1 MWSRLMTFPRL
12 IGALAIVAAIALPTA
27 TTAQQNSATATITGR
42 VNTDPAAAY
51 QQSAPRTG
59 AKSTAERRAVPRSNT
74 ANTAARTPAASQLA
88 TPPSQRSKDNPREA
102 SPFDPLKVDK
112 DVSLGLQTSTQLKQY
127 NFDDGRR
134 IPGLEN
140 TTRDNP
146 SYFGLSLSAPSDSGT
161 LFPPPLRL
169 PRP

>member
-1 MWSRLMTFPRL
+1 MTYPRL
-12 IGALAIVAAIALPTA
+12 IGALATIAAIALPTA
-27 TTAQQNSATATITGR
+27 ATAQNSANTTLTGR
-42 VNTDPAAAY
+42 VNTDPAASHQPVKRQTAKPAT
-51 QQSAPRTG
+51 QERT
-59 AKSTAERRAVPRSNT
+59 ASQR
-74 ANTAARTPAASQLA
+74 PAAASSLAPAAPQLA
-88 TPPSQRSKDNPREA
+88 TPASQRSRENPKEV

-140 TTRDNP
+140 TTRNTP
-146 SYFGLSLSAPSDSGT
+146 SYFGLSLSAPSESGT